1 MSTNLISIF
10 VDADACPVKEEV
22 ERVANRHK
30 IKTYIVSNGGI
41 RPSQN
46 PLLNL
51 VVVSKESDA
60 ADIWI
65 SENMSENDIVV
76 TSDIVL
82 AANVIEKGA
91 RVIKPNGEILNSKN
105 IGEILAM
112 RDLMYDIRA
121 ADPFRQ
127 SGGTAFSKNDR
138 SRFLDG
144 LERLARVKF

>member
-1 MSTNLISIF
+1 MN
-10 VDADACPVKEEV
+10 
-22 ERVANRHK
+22 
-30 IKTYIVSNGGI
+30 
-41 RPSQN
+41 
-46 PLLNL
+46 
-51 VVVSKESDA
+51 
-60 ADIWI
+60 
-65 SENMSENDIVV
+65 ENDIVV

>member
-22 ERVANRHK
+22 ERVADRHK

-51 VVVSKESDA
+51 VVVSKKSDA

-65 SENMSENDIVV
+65 SENMNENDIVV

>member
-1 MSTNLISIF
+1 MSTNSISIF
-10 VDADACPVKEEV
+10 IDADACPVKSEI

-30 IKTYIVSNGGI
+30 IKTYVVSNGGI

-51 VVVSKESDA
+51 VVVSKEADA

-65 SENMSENDIVV
+65 SENMSVNDIVV

-91 RVIKPNGEILNSKN
+91 RVIKPTGEILNGKN

>member
-1 MSTNLISIF
+1 M
-10 VDADACPVKEEV
+10 
-22 ERVANRHK
+22 
-30 IKTYIVSNGGI
+30 
-41 RPSQN
+41 
-46 PLLNL
+46 
-51 VVVSKESDA
+51 VVSKEADA

-65 SENMSENDIVV
+65 SENMNANDIVV
-76 TSDIVL
+76 TSDMVL

-112 RDLMYDIRA
+112 RDLMQDIRA

-127 SGGTAFSKNDR
+127 SGGSAFSKKDR
-138 SRFLDG
+138 SKFLDG

>member
-1 MSTNLISIF
+1 MSTNSISIF
-10 VDADACPVKEEV
+10 IDADACPVKSEI

-30 IKTYIVSNGGI
+30 IKTYVVSNGGI

-51 VVVSKESDA
+51 VVVSKEADA

>member
-22 ERVANRHK
+22 ERVADRHK

-138 SRFLDG
+138 SRFLDS